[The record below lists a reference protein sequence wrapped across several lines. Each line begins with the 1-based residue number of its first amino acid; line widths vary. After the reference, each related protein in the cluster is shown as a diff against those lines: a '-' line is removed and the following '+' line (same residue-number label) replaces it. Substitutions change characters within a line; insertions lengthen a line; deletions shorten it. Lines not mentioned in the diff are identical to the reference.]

1 MKNRVF
7 FIKMTHF
14 PFLYLLW
21 ASLVTQ
27 MVKNLLAEQETQVRS
42 LGQENPLEKE
52 MATHSSTLSWRIPC
66 TEESGGLPFMESQTV
81 GHNRA
86 NKCQASLVAQT
97 VKHLTAMRET
107 WVQSLGQENP
117 LEKEM
122 ATHSSSL
129 AWEIPWREEPG
140 GLKRVGHAWMTDH
153 QQHSCLK
160 LQWAEKSRAK
170 EAPWRETKVVVVLW
184 PFEARMLCAVRAG
197 GRNLWQLLWNQSER
211 VTNQPSLQE
220 FNP

>member
-86 NKCQASLVAQT
+86 NTHTHFLWGVS
-97 VKHLTAMRET
+97 
-107 WVQSLGQENP
+107 VQIFSP
-117 LEKEM
+117 F
-122 ATHSSSL
+122 
-129 AWEIPWREEPG
+129 
-140 GLKRVGHAWMTDH
+140 LKWWFR
-153 QQHSCLK
+153 
-160 LQWAEKSRAK
+160 
-170 EAPWRETKVVVVLW
+170 
-184 PFEARMLCAVRAG
+184 FF
-197 GRNLWQLLWNQSER
+197 
-211 VTNQPSLQE
+211 PSLTQITS
-220 FNP
+220 FAFLLLIINFVSIMVRCCF

>member
-52 MATHSSTLSWRIPC
+52 MVTHSSTLSWRIPC

-86 NKCQASLVAQT
+86 NTHTHFLWGVSVQIFSPFLKWWFRFFPSLTQITSFAFLLLIINLVSLLLDHEVSEERDYFCLFLQNLFIEHCILCHYT
-97 VKHLTAMRET
+97 NISYSYPLYFLKLNYSWLTMLY
-107 WVQSLGQENP
+107 SSQEY
-117 LEKEM
+117 L
-122 ATHSSSL
+122 SSL
-129 AWEIPWREEPG
+129 
-140 GLKRVGHAWMTDH
+140 
-153 QQHSCLK
+153 
-160 LQWAEKSRAK
+160 
-170 EAPWRETKVVVVLW
+170 
-184 PFEARMLCAVRAG
+184 
-197 GRNLWQLLWNQSER
+197 
-211 VTNQPSLQE
+211 
-220 FNP
+220 